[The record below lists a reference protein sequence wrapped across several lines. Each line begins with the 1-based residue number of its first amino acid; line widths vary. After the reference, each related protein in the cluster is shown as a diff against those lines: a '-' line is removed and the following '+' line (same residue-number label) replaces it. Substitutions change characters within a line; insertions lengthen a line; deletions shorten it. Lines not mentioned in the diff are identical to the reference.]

1 MHDADRPEFADV
13 VSAEARVDV
22 VLMVKIACRR
32 VKLGDR
38 PRSAGSR
45 VGRCRAVGE
54 CDDAAQ
60 GDSRQLLFDHRD
72 CCRLLR

>member
-1 MHDADRPEFADV
+1 MVGSLDDHADRPEFADV
-13 VSAEARVDV
+13 VGAESEARVDV

-32 VKLGDR
+32 VELDDR

-54 CDDAAQ
+54 
-60 GDSRQLLFDHRD
+60 
-72 CCRLLR
+72 